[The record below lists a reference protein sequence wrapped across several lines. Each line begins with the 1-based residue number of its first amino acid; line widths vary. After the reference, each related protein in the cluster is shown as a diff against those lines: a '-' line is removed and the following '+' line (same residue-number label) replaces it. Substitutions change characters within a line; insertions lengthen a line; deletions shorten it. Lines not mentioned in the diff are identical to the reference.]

1 MLRVGD
7 IVTTTVGLPYG
18 AHPEFV
24 VNRVW
29 RTDAGEIECA
39 LHNYPGRHFREDELT
54 LSSKS
59 NICPHQF
66 AVGERVVNVETD
78 TIDVIDTAN
87 RTAKGV
93 MYTLENS
100 LKFKYD
106 KDLRP
111 ANYTL
116 F

>member
-7 IVTTTVGLPYG
+7 IVTVREGFPDG
-18 AHPEFV
+18 ANPEFTV
-24 VNRVW
+24 CRVG
-29 RTDAGEIECA
+29 RDSTGIIKYKLSGYAG
-39 LHNYPGRHFREDELT
+39 RVFTELELVHT
-54 LSSKS
+54 SKP
-59 NICPHQF
+59 NVCPHQF
-66 AVGERVVNVETD
+66 NVGDRVVNVETD
-78 TIDVIDTAN
+78 VIDVVDTVT
-87 RTAKGV
+87 RTATGV